1 MKVIIYGR
9 VSTYSQDYNSQLERL
24 KTYCGAFNY
33 EIVEIFHEK
42 VSGVKERKDRKEISR
57 LVTYLDENT
66 DVRGVLVSELT
77 RLGRNSID
85 VLKLIEEITKKNVWI
100 YSLKENIHTFNPDGT
115 KSSTGALMLN
125 ILTGIAEHERE
136 TTLYRSIA
144 GLQHSTGV
152 LNRWVGGVF
161 LPYGYQREDKKL
173 VIDEKQAEVVKQIFN
188 LYLEGN
194 GVQRIANELNRLKI
208 PTRYNL
214 SLHKDSIKINNKLKK
229 KEDFNWKDG
238 TIYSILTN
246 PVYIGEK
253 MGTRKLEGIKLSS
266 PSIIDKDVF
275 EAVQTGLKSKQIKR
289 TTKFFYLFQ
298 NKFYCGCCERT
309 YYPHKRTPK
318 DENKVSK
325 DSRYVCL
332 SKRYKEPCENY
343 GIGISKVNDGVW
355 SVLRNNKREI
365 ENILN
370 LNSDGVKNIEEQIN
384 VLTKDIEQVQKEIKS
399 LEGSEKKLVD
409 LLLSDE
415 IDKGIYTSK
424 YNEITKKKTYSSS
437 KLLDLKD
444 ELRTKLLFKNKQ
456 SSINFQLRTI
466 KDNKRILKKV
476 IDEVVNKL
484 IIYPVKEHNLSNYR
498 KFTKMDKFV
507 FIEIYTYLNESVP
520 LIFVVSQRSDVIIT
534 PKQNEF
540 NKDTF
545 ELKIGGFVNNDD
557 ELEEEEGSDI
567 SIMKLYHLTSLD

>member
-24 KTYCGAFNY
+24 KTYCNAFNY

-42 VSGVKERKDRKEISR
+42 VSGAKDRKDRKEISR

-66 DVRGVLVSELT
+66 DVRGVLISELT

-85 VLKLIEEITKKNVWI
+85 VLKLIEEITEKNVWI
-100 YSLKENIHTFNPDGT
+100 YSLKENIHTFNPDGS
-115 KSSTGALMLN
+115 KSTTGALMLN

-173 VIDEKQAEVVKQIFN
+173 VIDEDQSKVVKLIFS

-194 GVQRIANELNRLKI
+194 GVQRIANELNRQKI

-214 SLHKDSIKINNKLKK
+214 SLHKESLKINDRIIK

-253 MGTRKLEGIKLSS
+253 MGSGQLEGIKLSS
-266 PSIIDKDVF
+266 PSIIEKDVF
-275 EAVQTGLKSKQIKR
+275 DSVQKGLKNKQVKR

-298 NKFYCGCCERT
+298 NKFYCGCCGRT

-318 DENKVSK
+318 EENKVSK

-332 SKRYKEPCENY
+332 SKRYKETCDNF

-355 SVLRNNKREI
+355 SVLRNNKKEI
-365 ENILN
+365 DNILN
-370 LNSDGVKNIEEQIN
+370 LNSENVKSIEDQIITLN
-384 VLTKDIEQVQKEIKS
+384 QEAELTLKELKS
-399 LEGSEKKLVD
+399 LENKEKKLVD
-409 LLLSDE
+409 LFLSDS
-415 IDKGIYTSK
+415 IDKILYTTR
-424 YNEITKKKTYSSS
+424 YNEITNKKRTLSS
-437 KLLDLKD
+437 KMTDLND
-444 ELRTKLLFKNKQ
+444 ELITKQKFNEKQ
-456 SSINFQLRTI
+456 SNINYQLRTI

-484 IIYPVKEHNLSNYR
+484 IIHPIIEHNLSNYGTWV
-498 KFTKMDKFV
+498 KQDKFV
-507 FIEIYTYLNESVP
+507 LIEIYTYLNEKTP
-520 LIFVVSQRSDVIIT
+520 LIFVVSQRSNLIIT
-534 PKQNEF
+534 PKHNEYD
-540 NKDTF
+540 K
-545 ELKIGGFVNNDD
+545 EKHILRIGGFNNN
-557 ELEEEEGSDI
+557 EEEAEEEGDEI
-567 SIMKLYHLTSLD
+567 SIKKLFHLKSLD